1 MRIRGDAKMET
12 GLVSNLVNFL
22 KEEKIKMKLQKT
34 SDSEF
39 WLESPDGF
47 MTVKFVTDE
56 SAHEI
61 LYDVFS
67 PKYDVHLKEETLRDV
82 ERLDLIAEET
92 GKWQYEKSIENF
104 WLILDCVKLWARKN
118 GFRVKEKRLI

>member
-1 MRIRGDAKMET
+1 MET
-12 GLVSNLVNFL
+12 GLVSNLLIFL
-22 KEEKIKMKLQKT
+22 KEEKIKMKLQET

-47 MTVKFVTDE
+47 MTVKFVMDE
-56 SAHEI
+56 SAREI

-82 ERLDLIAEET
+82 EKLDLIAEET
-92 GKWQYEKSIENF
+92 GKWEYEKSIENF
-104 WLILDCVKLWARKN
+104 WLILDWVKLWARKN
-118 GFRVKEKRLI
+118 GFRVKETRLI